1 MVGAGISGRG
11 SPYLAVPGPRG
22 ASWLSTED
30 LRILER
36 AEQRRIDRNAVR
48 ATRREEDP
56 DASVSED
63 EPEELTGILAR
74 MTIPVTAGGETEG
87 SGLVH
92 LGNPPV
98 TLTTGPGPALFTDSE
113 AALNPFTTH
122 DNTIPE
128 DILTLVKCRRSVPLQ
143 LFAAESLRRIRSGLD
158 IKYIKVA
165 TGPAA
170 NARILDISDFP
181 KDEDLSMGEW
191 TVCYNTFL
199 AFMTEHSEPKVLRGL
214 LAHFDAMLKDPEFS
228 SWFPAY
234 LLFDMQICNQ
244 FFAKPS
250 IIDATSHTWY
260 QALQSAKDSILRK
273 ATVSSS
279 ASPSHKGQRYAPYTT
294 GRPGSFQSGDGS
306 RGPAGPSLCLR
317 CGLYGDH
324 RAASCKSVEPS
335 RRERPFFAGPSKGKL
350 VRLSDSKTICIR
362 FNLHIC
368 SADQKEGHPL
378 HVCSLCG
385 DHHHGAIKCTR
396 N

>member
-1 MVGAGISGRG
+1 VNNIVKKYFNHTYESPMVEAGISGCG

-22 ASWLSTED
+22 ASWLSAED
-30 LRILER
+30 LRVLER
-36 AEQRRIDRNAVR
+36 AEQRCIDRNAVR

-56 DASVSED
+56 KASVSED
-63 EPEELTGILAR
+63 EPDELTGILAR
-74 MTIPVTAGGETEG
+74 MTIPATAGGETEG
-87 SGLVH
+87 SRLVN

-113 AALNPFTTH
+113 VALNPFTTH
-122 DNTIPE
+122 DNMIPE
-128 DILTLVKCRRSVPLQ
+128 DILALVKCRRSVLLQ
-143 LFAAESLRRIRSGLD
+143 LFAAESLRRIWSGLD

-170 NARILDISDFP
+170 NACIISDFP

-191 TVCYNTFL
+191 TVCYNKFL
-199 AFMTEHSEPKVLRGL
+199 AFMMEHSEPKVLRGL

-234 LLFDMQICNQ
+234 LLFDVQIRNQ

-273 ATVSSS
+273 VTVSLS
-279 ASPSHKGQRYAPYTT
+279 ASPSYKGQRYAPYTT

-317 CGLYGDH
+317 CGLYI
-324 RAASCKSVEPS
+324 SKLS
-335 RRERPFFAGPSKGKL
+335 RCYRKY
-350 VRLSDSKTICIR
+350 
-362 FNLHIC
+362 
-368 SADQKEGHPL
+368 
-378 HVCSLCG
+378 
-385 DHHHGAIKCTR
+385 GAVHTYHSSP
-396 N
+396 